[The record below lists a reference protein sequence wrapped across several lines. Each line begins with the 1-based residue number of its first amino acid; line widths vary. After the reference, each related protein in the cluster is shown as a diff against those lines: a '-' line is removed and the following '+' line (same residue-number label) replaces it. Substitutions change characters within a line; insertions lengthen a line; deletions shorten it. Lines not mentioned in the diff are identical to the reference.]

1 MCQHKRAR
9 ACAGRNAPRSPVR
22 PPALHGAT
30 GACRRAGG
38 AVWPPRPAPA
48 CCKGGWYLIDGS
60 TTAIAASTLQGARTE
75 VARVRAHLRFEH
87 RGTRQGAARH
97 TRHAAPRGPARAR
110 GGSPWA
116 SQGLVRPAKSPLAG
130 AMPPDG
136 ARPFSGARR
145 APPPP
150 VLRHARDFVR
160 GVRARTRIRTLAA
173 VQQSRPRAAQHG
185 AGSGRQRG
193 SVRPR
198 RLRRLGPA
206 QPRRQRARGAG
217 TVHGGAND

>member
-1 MCQHKRAR
+1 
-9 ACAGRNAPRSPVR
+9 
-22 PPALHGAT
+22 
-30 GACRRAGG
+30 
-38 AVWPPRPAPA
+38 
-48 CCKGGWYLIDGS
+48 
-60 TTAIAASTLQGARTE
+60 
-75 VARVRAHLRFEH
+75 
-87 RGTRQGAARH
+87 
-97 TRHAAPRGPARAR
+97 
-110 GGSPWA
+110 
-116 SQGLVRPAKSPLAG
+116 
-130 AMPPDG
+130 MPPDG

-145 APPPP
+145 APPAP

-217 TVHGGAND
+217 TVHGGANDYLPPASACRARVLGVSSEREAPDGRG

>member
-1 MCQHKRAR
+1 MR
-9 ACAGRNAPRSPVR
+9 GG
-22 PPALHGAT
+22 LT
-30 GACRRAGG
+30 GAIECRLGG
-38 AVWPPRPAPA
+38 RGRIYQRRILCLCPF
-48 CCKGGWYLIDGS
+48 
-60 TTAIAASTLQGARTE
+60 
-75 VARVRAHLRFEH
+75 LRFGTRISVVGHPAREH
-87 RGTRQGAARH
+87 RGTRQGAAWH

-110 GGSPWA
+110 DGSRWA
-116 SQGLVRPAKSPLAG
+116 SQALVRPARSPLAG

-160 GVRARTRIRTLAA
+160 GVCARTRIRTLAA

-185 AGSGRQRG
+185 ASSGRQRG

-217 TVHGGAND
+217 TVHGGANDYLPPASACRARVLGVSSEREAPDGRG

>member
-1 MCQHKRAR
+1 M
-9 ACAGRNAPRSPVR
+9 
-22 PPALHGAT
+22 
-30 GACRRAGG
+30 
-38 AVWPPRPAPA
+38 
-48 CCKGGWYLIDGS
+48 
-60 TTAIAASTLQGARTE
+60 
-75 VARVRAHLRFEH
+75 RAHLRFEH

-110 GGSPWA
+110 GGSRWA
-116 SQGLVRPAKSPLAG
+116 SQALVRPAKSPLAG

-150 VLRHARDFVR
+150 VLRHARNVVR
-160 GVRARTRIRTLAA
+160 GVCARTRIRTLAA

-185 AGSGRQRG
+185 ASSGRQRG

-217 TVHGGAND
+217 TVHGGANDYLPPASACRARVLGVSSEREAPDGRG